1 MSRHT
6 NARTVKIDE
15 LAEEVMKQMHEYV
28 DLADDSMKK
37 AVKKTATSVKKEIS
51 ANAPKRTG
59 KYAKSW
65 TTKVTDVKSHRISA
79 IVYQK
84 QKGGQWRLAHL
95 LEDGHNVTRERNGPI
110 LGHAKAYPHIE
121 NARDN
126 GEKMLSKLIKKE
138 LSK

>member
-37 AVKKTATSVKKEIS
+37 AVKKTATSIKKEIS
-51 ANAPKRTG
+51 ANARKRTG
-59 KYAKSW
+59 EYAKSW
-65 TTKVTDVKSHRISA
+65 TTKVIDVKSHRISA

-84 QKGGQWRLAHL
+84 QEGGQWRLAHL
-95 LEDGHNVTRERNGPI
+95 LEDGHDIKRDGVVI
-110 LGHAKAYPHIE
+110 GHVRAYEHIRP
-121 NARDN
+121 AR
-126 GEKMLSKLIKKE
+126 GHGRQLLVKLIKKE